1 MSKTRFNVTAEA
13 LLPGINL
20 IEANAGTGKTY
31 TIAMLFVRFIVEHG
45 FLIDQLLVVTFTHAA
60 AAELKERIRLRL
72 TEIYHSIAS
81 DKTGLDETTLSWLQG
96 LELEEAVV
104 LQRLKIALLGF
115 DQSAVFTI
123 HGFCYKTLQEFA
135 VESKQLFELDL
146 IGDSRIIRQQLADD
160 FWRQTIYPLEPQD
173 AALLTTRYANPT
185 TLLASIK
192 GVGQRVTVHPETQP
206 LAFYLE
212 QASAVKEEFT
222 HQFETFT
229 GRLSEAV
236 SEHLFKRSF
245 QIAFSTHYN
254 AISQWLNEGGLTF
267 PVDALNFM
275 SCPGVLEGLNGQKFR
290 ATKAHT
296 GLERKTEYLVS
307 TGINFC
313 VIEKLLAISHCASIA
328 LRGLLIDYIRDKEDG
343 VLQSAQL
350 ASFDCLISRL
360 ADLMVNEDGA
370 ILKKALQSR
379 YQVALIDEF
388 QDTDQQ
394 QWNIF
399 SQLCAQKKQFLYLIG
414 DPKQAIYKFRGADVF
429 SYFSAAKLAHHRY
442 TLTDNWR
449 SSPLMVGAVNTLFE
463 SLENVFLLEGLSYQ
477 PCDAALSEQDNCF
490 KLAHAL
496 LPGMVMWQLSPDEGN
511 NSGFLKSSYAQEQ
524 ISIAVI
530 NEIIRLLMPGSAY
543 RRVVN
548 GRLEILTPKDIAILV
563 RTNSQAIDYQNSLRE
578 AGIPSVLT
586 SAKSVFETAEANDF
600 YMLLRAI
607 SQPNNTG
614 LLKQFLTV
622 AWLNVSAPELL
633 SIVEDDSLMGFW
645 VSRLS
650 EYYQLW
656 ERRGLLAMTYKLLV
670 QEKIAG
676 KLSKWPAFE
685 RKMSNIMQVAELV
698 QEAEIQ
704 ESLNINGTLGW
715 LQQSIN
721 SPQYSEQ
728 ELLRL
733 ENDEPAINILTVHRA
748 KGLEFSV
755 VFCPVLWQQDQHV
768 QKENSVIQCHED
780 NLMVADLGSE
790 QFEERKQ
797 LALEESFAEDI
808 RLSYVAMTRAKLRC
822 YIAWANVRTKESR
835 NHSALSRLLFNPSVK
850 QSELGDDFSRQQI
863 DLRGLVDR
871 HQDFFEYHSLP
882 PDQAIRHLQEV
893 KKLTRLKA
901 PEECF
906 RNLKT
911 MWQINSYTS
920 LSALSLGAANERP
933 YDHAEET
940 SKDNLLA
947 SSYDPLPRGRR
958 MGNLVHEL
966 LEKNTFAELAKHS
979 VSVTKIEQAC
989 IRFGLSLD
997 DPQLMPTLL
1006 RQVVRTPLDK
1016 QDDGFKLAQ
1025 IDAKH
1030 CIKEMPFYLSHVSIN
1045 TEHINT
1051 ILGDEVIYRPLSTK
1065 KLAGFLTGFIDLVCV
1080 YQGKYYLMDYKSNY
1094 LDDYSS
1100 DSMIQAMRAHNYGLQ
1115 AWIYSVVLTNFLQET
1130 IVDYRFDRHFGGVLY
1145 LFVRG
1150 MKSDKSCSG
1159 VFSFLP
1165 NAEKLEQLSRLFS
1178 DE

>member
-1 MSKTRFNVTAEA
+1 MLKTRFNVTTEA

-72 TEIYHSIAS
+72 TEIYHSVAS
-81 DKTGLDETTLSWLQG
+81 DKTRLDETTLSWLQG
-96 LELEEAVV
+96 LALEEAVV
-104 LQRLKIALLGF
+104 LQRLKIALLGL

-146 IGDSRIIRQQLADD
+146 IGDSRFIRQQLTDD
-160 FWRQTIYPLEPQD
+160 FWRQTIYPLAPQD
-173 AALLTTRYANPT
+173 AAMLTTYYANPV

-192 GVGQRVTVHPETQP
+192 GVGQQVTVYPETQP
-206 LAFYLE
+206 IAFYLE
-212 QASAVKEEFT
+212 QAKVVKGEFT
-222 HQFETFT
+222 DQFVTFT
-229 GRLSEAV
+229 DRLSEAV
-236 SEHLFKRSF
+236 SEPLFKRSF
-245 QIAFSTHYN
+245 QAAFSTHYN
-254 AISQWLNEGGLTF
+254 AISHWLNEGGLSF

-275 SCPGVLEGLNGQKFR
+275 SYPGVFEGLNGQKFR
-290 ATKAHT
+290 ATKTHT
-296 GLERKTEYLVS
+296 GLERKTEYLAA
-307 TGINFC
+307 TGINFD
-313 VIEKLLAISHCASIA
+313 VVEKLLAISHSASIA

-343 VLQSAQL
+343 VLEGAQS

-394 QWNIF
+394 QWTIF
-399 SQLCAQKKQFLYLIG
+399 SQLCAQKTQFLYLIG

-429 SYFSAAKLAHHRY
+429 SYFSAATLAHHRY

-449 SSPLMVGAVNTLFE
+449 SSPQMVGAVNTLFE

-477 PCDAALSEQDNCF
+477 PCDAALREQDNCF
-490 KLAHAL
+490 KLADAS
-496 LPGMVMWQLSPDEGN
+496 LPGMVMWHLSPDEGN
-511 NSGFLKSSYAQEQ
+511 NSGFLKSGQAQEQ

-530 NEIIRLLMPGSAY
+530 NEIISLLTPGSAY

-548 GRLEILTPKDIAILV
+548 GRSEILTPQDIAILV

-578 AGIPSVLT
+578 AGIPSVLN
-586 SAKSVFETAEANDF
+586 SAKSVFETTEANDF
-600 YMLLRAI
+600 YILLRAI

-633 SIVEDDSLMGFW
+633 SIVDDDSLMGFW
-645 VSRLS
+645 ISRLS

-656 ERRGLLAMTYKLLV
+656 ERRGLLAMTYKLLA
-670 QEKIAG
+670 QEKIAS

-685 RKMSNIMQVAELV
+685 RKMSNIMQLAELV
-698 QEAEIQ
+698 QAAETQ

-721 SPQYSEQ
+721 NPQYSEQ

-733 ENDEPAINILTVHRA
+733 ENDETAINILTVHRA

-780 NLMVADLGSE
+780 NLMVVDLGSE
-790 QFEERKQ
+790 QFEERK
-797 LALEESFAEDI
+797 LIALEESFAEDI

-822 YIAWANVRTKESR
+822 YIAWANVRTKENR

-863 DLRGLVDR
+863 DLRGLIDR
-871 HQDFFEYHSLP
+871 HQGFFEYHSLP
-882 PDQAIRHLQEV
+882 SDQAIRHLREF
-893 KKLTRLKA
+893 KKLTPLKA
-901 PEECF
+901 PEQCS

-911 MWQINSYTS
+911 MWQINSYTG
-920 LSALSLGAANERP
+920 LSALSLGVANEGL
-933 YDHAEET
+933 YEHAEET

-947 SSYDPLPRGRR
+947 SSFDPLPRGRR

-966 LEKNTFAELAKHS
+966 LEKNTFAELAKHC
-979 VSVTKIEQAC
+979 VSTTKIEQAC
-989 IRFGLSLD
+989 IRFGVSLD
-997 DPQLMPTLL
+997 DPQLMSALL
-1006 RQVVRTPLDK
+1006 REVVITPLDK

-1030 CIKEMPFYLSHVSIN
+1030 CLKEMPFYLSHGSIN
-1045 TEHINT
+1045 TEQINT
-1051 ILGDEVIYRPLSTK
+1051 ILGDEVIYSALSTK

-1100 DSMIQAMRAHNYGLQ
+1100 ASMIQAMRAHNYGLQ

-1130 IVDYRFDRHFGGVLY
+1130 IVDYSFDRHFGGVLY

-1150 MKSDKSCSG
+1150 MKSDEPCSG

-1165 NAEKLEQLSRLFS
+1165 HAEKLEQLSRLFS

>member
-1 MSKTRFNVTAEA
+1 MLKTRFNVTTEA

-72 TEIYHSIAS
+72 TEIYHSVAS
-81 DKTGLDETTLSWLQG
+81 DKTRLDETTLSWLQG
-96 LELEEAVV
+96 LALEEAVV
-104 LQRLKIALLGF
+104 LQRLKIALLGL

-146 IGDSRIIRQQLADD
+146 IGDSRFIRQQLTDD
-160 FWRQTIYPLEPQD
+160 FWRQTIYPLAPQD
-173 AALLTTRYANPT
+173 AAMLTTYYANPV
-185 TLLASIK
+185 TLSASIK
-192 GVGQRVTVHPETQP
+192 GVGQQVTVYPETQP
-206 LAFYLE
+206 IAFYLE
-212 QASAVKEEFT
+212 QAKVVKGEFT
-222 HQFETFT
+222 DQFVTFT
-229 GRLSEAV
+229 DRLSEAV
-236 SEHLFKRSF
+236 SEPLFKRSF
-245 QIAFSTHYN
+245 QAAFSTHYN
-254 AISQWLNEGGLTF
+254 AISHWLNEGGLSF

-275 SCPGVLEGLNGQKFR
+275 SYPGVFEGLNGQKFR
-290 ATKAHT
+290 ATKTHT
-296 GLERKTEYLVS
+296 GLERKTEYLAA
-307 TGINFC
+307 TGINFD
-313 VIEKLLAISHCASIA
+313 VVEKLLAISHSASIA

-343 VLQSAQL
+343 VLEGAQS

-394 QWNIF
+394 QWTIF
-399 SQLCAQKKQFLYLIG
+399 SQLCAQKTQFLYLIG

-429 SYFSAAKLAHHRY
+429 SYFSAATLAHHRY

-449 SSPLMVGAVNTLFE
+449 SSPQMVGAVNTLFE

-477 PCDAALSEQDNCF
+477 PCDAALREQDNCF
-490 KLAHAL
+490 KLADAS
-496 LPGMVMWQLSPDEGN
+496 LPGMVMWHLSPDEGN
-511 NSGFLKSSYAQEQ
+511 NSGFLKSGQAQEQ

-530 NEIIRLLMPGSAY
+530 NEIISLLTPGSAY

-548 GRLEILTPKDIAILV
+548 GRSEILTPQDIAILV

-578 AGIPSVLT
+578 AGIPSVLN
-586 SAKSVFETAEANDF
+586 SAKSVFETTEANDF
-600 YMLLRAI
+600 YILLRAI

-633 SIVEDDSLMGFW
+633 SIVDDDSLMGFW
-645 VSRLS
+645 ISRLS

-656 ERRGLLAMTYKLLV
+656 ERRGLLAMTYKLLA
-670 QEKIAG
+670 QEKIAS

-685 RKMSNIMQVAELV
+685 RKMSNIMQLAELV
-698 QEAEIQ
+698 QAAETQ

-721 SPQYSEQ
+721 NPQYSEQ

-733 ENDEPAINILTVHRA
+733 ENDETAINILTVHRA

-780 NLMVADLGSE
+780 NLMVVDLGSE
-790 QFEERKQ
+790 QFEERK
-797 LALEESFAEDI
+797 LIALEESFAEDI

-822 YIAWANVRTKESR
+822 YIAWANVRTKENR

-863 DLRGLVDR
+863 DLRGIIDR
-871 HQDFFEYHSLP
+871 HQGFFEYHSLP
-882 PDQAIRHLQEV
+882 SDQAIRHLREF
-893 KKLTRLKA
+893 KKLTPLKA
-901 PEECF
+901 PEQCF

-911 MWQINSYTS
+911 MWQINSYTG
-920 LSALSLGAANERP
+920 LSALSLGVANEGL
-933 YDHAEET
+933 YEHAEET

-947 SSYDPLPRGRR
+947 SSFDPLPRGRR

-966 LEKNTFAELAKHS
+966 LEKNTFAELAKHY
-979 VSVTKIEQAC
+979 VSTTKIEQAC
-989 IRFGLSLD
+989 IRFGVSLD
-997 DPQLMPTLL
+997 DPQLMSALL
-1006 RQVVRTPLDK
+1006 REVVITPLDK

-1030 CIKEMPFYLSHVSIN
+1030 CLKEMPFYLSHGSIN
-1045 TEHINT
+1045 TEQINT
-1051 ILGDEVIYRPLSTK
+1051 ILGDEVIYSALSTK

-1100 DSMIQAMRAHNYGLQ
+1100 ASMIQAMRAHNYGLQ

-1130 IVDYRFDRHFGGVLY
+1130 IVDYSFDRHFGGVLY

-1150 MKSDKSCSG
+1150 MKSDEPCSG

-1165 NAEKLEQLSRLFS
+1165 HAEKLEQLSRLFS

>member
-1 MSKTRFNVTAEA
+1 MLKTRFNVTTEA

-72 TEIYHSIAS
+72 TEIYHSVAS
-81 DKTGLDETTLSWLQG
+81 DKTRLDETTLSWLQG
-96 LELEEAVV
+96 LALEEAVV
-104 LQRLKIALLGF
+104 LQRLKIALLGL

-146 IGDSRIIRQQLADD
+146 IGDSRFIRQQLTDD
-160 FWRQTIYPLEPQD
+160 FWRQTIYPLAPQD
-173 AALLTTRYANPT
+173 AAMLTTYYANPV

-192 GVGQRVTVHPETQP
+192 GVGQQVTVYPETQP
-206 LAFYLE
+206 IAFYLE
-212 QASAVKEEFT
+212 QAKVVKGEFT
-222 HQFETFT
+222 DQFVTFT
-229 GRLSEAV
+229 DRLSEAV
-236 SEHLFKRSF
+236 SEPLFKRSF
-245 QIAFSTHYN
+245 QAAFSTHYN
-254 AISQWLNEGGLTF
+254 AISHWLNEGGLSF

-275 SCPGVLEGLNGQKFR
+275 SYPGVFEGLNGQKFR
-290 ATKAHT
+290 ATKTHT
-296 GLERKTEYLVS
+296 GLERKTEYLAA
-307 TGINFC
+307 TGINFD
-313 VIEKLLAISHCASIA
+313 VVEKLLAISHSASIA

-343 VLQSAQL
+343 VLEGAQS

-394 QWNIF
+394 QWTIF
-399 SQLCAQKKQFLYLIG
+399 SQLCAQKTQFLYLIG

-429 SYFSAAKLAHHRY
+429 SYFSAATLAHHRY

-449 SSPLMVGAVNTLFE
+449 SSPQMVGAVNTLFE

-477 PCDAALSEQDNCF
+477 PCDAALREQDNCF
-490 KLAHAL
+490 KLADAS
-496 LPGMVMWQLSPDEGN
+496 LPGMVMWHLSPDEGN
-511 NSGFLKSSYAQEQ
+511 NSGFLKSGQAQEQ

-530 NEIIRLLMPGSAY
+530 NEIISLLTPGSAY

-548 GRLEILTPKDIAILV
+548 GRSEILTPQDIAILV

-578 AGIPSVLT
+578 AGIPSVLN
-586 SAKSVFETAEANDF
+586 SAKSVFETTEANDF
-600 YMLLRAI
+600 YILLRAI

-633 SIVEDDSLMGFW
+633 SIVDDDSLMGFW
-645 VSRLS
+645 ISRLS

-656 ERRGLLAMTYKLLV
+656 ERRGLLAMTYKLLA
-670 QEKIAG
+670 QEKIAS

-685 RKMSNIMQVAELV
+685 RKMSNIMQLAELV
-698 QEAEIQ
+698 QAAETQ

-721 SPQYSEQ
+721 NPQYSEQ

-733 ENDEPAINILTVHRA
+733 ENDETAINILTVHRA

-780 NLMVADLGSE
+780 NLMVVDLGSE
-790 QFEERKQ
+790 QFEERK
-797 LALEESFAEDI
+797 LIALEESFAEDI

-822 YIAWANVRTKESR
+822 YIAWANVRTKENR

-863 DLRGLVDR
+863 DLRGLIDR
-871 HQDFFEYHSLP
+871 HQGFFEYHSLP
-882 PDQAIRHLQEV
+882 SDQAIRHLREF
-893 KKLTRLKA
+893 KNLTPLKA
-901 PEECF
+901 PEQCS

-911 MWQINSYTS
+911 MWQINSYTG
-920 LSALSLGAANERP
+920 LSALSLGVANEGL
-933 YDHAEET
+933 YEHAEET

-947 SSYDPLPRGRR
+947 SSFDPLPRGRR

-966 LEKNTFAELAKHS
+966 LEKNTFAELAKHC
-979 VSVTKIEQAC
+979 VSTTKIEQAC
-989 IRFGLSLD
+989 IRFGVSLD
-997 DPQLMPTLL
+997 DPQLMSALL
-1006 RQVVRTPLDK
+1006 REVVITPLDK

-1030 CIKEMPFYLSHVSIN
+1030 CLKEMPFYLSHGSIN
-1045 TEHINT
+1045 TEQINT
-1051 ILGDEVIYRPLSTK
+1051 ILGDEVIYSALSTK

-1100 DSMIQAMRAHNYGLQ
+1100 ASMIQAMRAHNYGLQ

-1130 IVDYRFDRHFGGVLY
+1130 IVDYSFDRHFGGVLY

-1150 MKSDKSCSG
+1150 MKSDEPCSG

-1165 NAEKLEQLSRLFS
+1165 HAEKLEQLSRLFS

>member
-1 MSKTRFNVTAEA
+1 MLKTRFNVTTEA

-72 TEIYHSIAS
+72 TEIYHSVAS
-81 DKTGLDETTLSWLQG
+81 DKTRLDETTLSWLQG
-96 LELEEAVV
+96 LALEETVV
-104 LQRLKIALLGF
+104 LQRLKIALLGL

-146 IGDSRIIRQQLADD
+146 IGDSRFIRQQLTDD
-160 FWRQTIYPLEPQD
+160 FWRQTIYPLAPQD
-173 AALLTTRYANPT
+173 AAMLTTYYANPV
-185 TLLASIK
+185 TLSASIK
-192 GVGQRVTVHPETQP
+192 GVGQQVTVYPETQP
-206 LAFYLE
+206 IAFYLE
-212 QASAVKEEFT
+212 QAKVVKGEFT
-222 HQFETFT
+222 DQFVTFT
-229 GRLSEAV
+229 DRLSEAV
-236 SEHLFKRSF
+236 SEPLFKRSF
-245 QIAFSTHYN
+245 QAAFSTHYN
-254 AISQWLNEGGLTF
+254 AISHWLNEGGLSF

-275 SCPGVLEGLNGQKFR
+275 SYPGVFEGLNGQKFR
-290 ATKAHT
+290 ATKTHT
-296 GLERKTEYLVS
+296 GLERKTEYLAA
-307 TGINFC
+307 TGINFD
-313 VIEKLLAISHCASIA
+313 VVEKLLAISHSASIA

-343 VLQSAQL
+343 VLEGAQS

-394 QWNIF
+394 QWTIF
-399 SQLCAQKKQFLYLIG
+399 SQLCAQKTQFLYLIG

-429 SYFSAAKLAHHRY
+429 SYFSAATLAHHRY

-449 SSPLMVGAVNTLFE
+449 SSPQMVGAVNTLFE

-477 PCDAALSEQDNCF
+477 PCDAALREQDNCF
-490 KLAHAL
+490 KLADAS
-496 LPGMVMWQLSPDEGN
+496 LPGMVMWHLSPDEGN
-511 NSGFLKSSYAQEQ
+511 NSGFLKSGQAQEQ

-530 NEIIRLLMPGSAY
+530 NEIISLLTPGSAY

-548 GRLEILTPKDIAILV
+548 GRSEILTPQDIAILV

-578 AGIPSVLT
+578 AGIPSVLN
-586 SAKSVFETAEANDF
+586 SAKSVFETTEANDF
-600 YMLLRAI
+600 YILLRAI

-633 SIVEDDSLMGFW
+633 SIVDDDSLMGFW
-645 VSRLS
+645 ISRLS

-656 ERRGLLAMTYKLLV
+656 ERRGLLAMTYKLLA
-670 QEKIAG
+670 QEKIAS

-685 RKMSNIMQVAELV
+685 RKMSNIMQLAELV
-698 QEAEIQ
+698 QAAETQ

-721 SPQYSEQ
+721 NPQYSEQ

-733 ENDEPAINILTVHRA
+733 ENDETAINILTVHRA

-790 QFEERKQ
+790 QFEERK
-797 LALEESFAEDI
+797 LIALEESFAEDI

-822 YIAWANVRTKESR
+822 YIAWANVRTKENR

-863 DLRGLVDR
+863 DLRGLIDR
-871 HQDFFEYHSLP
+871 HQGFFEYHSLP
-882 PDQAIRHLQEV
+882 SDQAIRHLREF
-893 KKLTRLKA
+893 KNLTPLKA
-901 PEECF
+901 PEQCS

-911 MWQINSYTS
+911 MWQINSYTG
-920 LSALSLGAANERP
+920 LSALSLGVANEGL
-933 YDHAEET
+933 YEHAEET

-947 SSYDPLPRGRR
+947 SSFDPLPRGRR

-966 LEKNTFAELAKHS
+966 LEKNTFAELAKHC
-979 VSVTKIEQAC
+979 VSTTKIEQAC
-989 IRFGLSLD
+989 IRFGVSLD
-997 DPQLMPTLL
+997 DPQLMSALL
-1006 RQVVRTPLDK
+1006 REVVITPLDK

-1030 CIKEMPFYLSHVSIN
+1030 CLKEMPFYLSHGSIN
-1045 TEHINT
+1045 TEQINT
-1051 ILGDEVIYRPLSTK
+1051 ILGDEVIYSALSTK

-1100 DSMIQAMRAHNYGLQ
+1100 ASMIQAMRAHNYGLQ

-1130 IVDYRFDRHFGGVLY
+1130 IVDYSFDRHFGGVLY

-1150 MKSDKSCSG
+1150 MKSDEPCSG

-1165 NAEKLEQLSRLFS
+1165 HAEKLEQLSRLFS

>member
-1 MSKTRFNVTAEA
+1 MLKTRFNVTTEA

-72 TEIYHSIAS
+72 TEIYHSVAS
-81 DKTGLDETTLSWLQG
+81 DKTRLDETTLSWLQG
-96 LELEEAVV
+96 LALEEAVV
-104 LQRLKIALLGF
+104 LQRLKIALLGL

-146 IGDSRIIRQQLADD
+146 IGDSRFIRQQLTDD
-160 FWRQTIYPLEPQD
+160 FWRQTIYPLAPQD
-173 AALLTTRYANPT
+173 AAMLTTYYANPV

-192 GVGQRVTVHPETQP
+192 GVGQQVTVYPETQP
-206 LAFYLE
+206 IAFYLE
-212 QASAVKEEFT
+212 QAKVVKGEFT
-222 HQFETFT
+222 DQFVTFT
-229 GRLSEAV
+229 DRLSEAV
-236 SEHLFKRSF
+236 SEPLFKRSF
-245 QIAFSTHYN
+245 QAAFSTHYN
-254 AISQWLNEGGLTF
+254 AISHWLNEGGLSF

-275 SCPGVLEGLNGQKFR
+275 SYPGVFEGLNGQKFR
-290 ATKAHT
+290 ATKTHT
-296 GLERKTEYLVS
+296 GLERKTEYLAA
-307 TGINFC
+307 TGINFD
-313 VIEKLLAISHCASIA
+313 VVEKLLAISHSASIA

-343 VLQSAQL
+343 VLEGAQS

-394 QWNIF
+394 QWTIF
-399 SQLCAQKKQFLYLIG
+399 SQLCAQKTQFLYLIG

-429 SYFSAAKLAHHRY
+429 SYFSAATLAHHRY

-449 SSPLMVGAVNTLFE
+449 SSPQMVGAVNTLFE

-477 PCDAALSEQDNCF
+477 PCDAALREQDNCF
-490 KLAHAL
+490 KLADAS
-496 LPGMVMWQLSPDEGN
+496 LPGMVMWHLSPDEGN
-511 NSGFLKSSYAQEQ
+511 NSGFLKSGQAQEQ

-530 NEIIRLLMPGSAY
+530 NEIISLLTPGSAY

-548 GRLEILTPKDIAILV
+548 GRSEILTPQDIAILV

-578 AGIPSVLT
+578 AGIPSVLN
-586 SAKSVFETAEANDF
+586 SAKSVFETTEANDF
-600 YMLLRAI
+600 YILLRAI

-633 SIVEDDSLMGFW
+633 SIVDDDSLMGFW
-645 VSRLS
+645 ISRLS

-656 ERRGLLAMTYKLLV
+656 ERRGLLAMTYKLLA
-670 QEKIAG
+670 QEKIAS

-685 RKMSNIMQVAELV
+685 RKMSNIMQLAELV
-698 QEAEIQ
+698 QAAETQ

-721 SPQYSEQ
+721 NPQYSEQ

-733 ENDEPAINILTVHRA
+733 ENDETAINILTVHRA

-780 NLMVADLGSE
+780 NLMVVDLGSE
-790 QFEERKQ
+790 QFEERK
-797 LALEESFAEDI
+797 LIALEESFAEDI

-822 YIAWANVRTKESR
+822 YIAWANVRTKENR

-863 DLRGLVDR
+863 DLRGLIDR
-871 HQDFFEYHSLP
+871 HQGFFEYHSLP
-882 PDQAIRHLQEV
+882 SDQSIRHLREF
-893 KKLTRLKA
+893 KKLTPLKA
-901 PEECF
+901 PEQCS

-911 MWQINSYTS
+911 MWQINSYTG
-920 LSALSLGAANERP
+920 LSALSLGVANEGL
-933 YDHAEET
+933 YEHAEET

-947 SSYDPLPRGRR
+947 SSFDPLPRGRR

-966 LEKNTFAELAKHS
+966 LEKNTFAELAKHC
-979 VSVTKIEQAC
+979 VSTTKIEQAC
-989 IRFGLSLD
+989 IRFGVSLD
-997 DPQLMPTLL
+997 DPQLMSALL
-1006 RQVVRTPLDK
+1006 REVVITPLDK

-1030 CIKEMPFYLSHVSIN
+1030 CLKEMPFYLSHGSIN
-1045 TEHINT
+1045 TEQINT
-1051 ILGDEVIYRPLSTK
+1051 ILGDEVIYSALSTK

-1100 DSMIQAMRAHNYGLQ
+1100 ASMIQAMRAHNYGLQ

-1130 IVDYRFDRHFGGVLY
+1130 IVDYSFDRHFGGVLY

-1150 MKSDKSCSG
+1150 MKSDEPCSG

-1165 NAEKLEQLSRLFS
+1165 HAEKLEQLSRLFS

>member
-1 MSKTRFNVTAEA
+1 MLKTRFNVTTEA

-72 TEIYHSIAS
+72 TEIYHSVAS
-81 DKTGLDETTLSWLQG
+81 DKTRLDETTLSWLQG
-96 LELEEAVV
+96 LALEEAVV
-104 LQRLKIALLGF
+104 LQRLKIALLGL

-146 IGDSRIIRQQLADD
+146 IGDSRFIRQQLTDD
-160 FWRQTIYPLEPQD
+160 FWRQTIYPLAPQD
-173 AALLTTRYANPT
+173 AAMLTTYYANPV

-192 GVGQRVTVHPETQP
+192 GVGQQVTVYPETQP
-206 LAFYLE
+206 IAFYLE
-212 QASAVKEEFT
+212 QAKVVKGEFT
-222 HQFETFT
+222 DQFVTFT
-229 GRLSEAV
+229 DRLSEAV
-236 SEHLFKRSF
+236 SEPLFKRSF
-245 QIAFSTHYN
+245 QAAFSTHYN
-254 AISQWLNEGGLTF
+254 AISHWLNEGGLSF

-275 SCPGVLEGLNGQKFR
+275 SYPGVFEGLNGQKFR
-290 ATKAHT
+290 ATKTHT
-296 GLERKTEYLVS
+296 GLERKTEYLAA
-307 TGINFC
+307 TGINFD
-313 VIEKLLAISHCASIA
+313 VVEKLLAISHSASIA

-343 VLQSAQL
+343 VLEGAQS

-394 QWNIF
+394 QWTIF
-399 SQLCAQKKQFLYLIG
+399 SQLCAQKTQFLYLIG

-429 SYFSAAKLAHHRY
+429 SYFSAATLAHHRY

-449 SSPLMVGAVNTLFE
+449 SSPQMVGAVNTLFE

-477 PCDAALSEQDNCF
+477 PCDAALREQDNCF
-490 KLAHAL
+490 KLADAS
-496 LPGMVMWQLSPDEGN
+496 LPGMVMWHLSPDEGN
-511 NSGFLKSSYAQEQ
+511 NSGFLKSGQAQEQ

-530 NEIIRLLMPGSAY
+530 NEIISLLTPGSAY

-548 GRLEILTPKDIAILV
+548 GRSEILTPQDIAILV

-578 AGIPSVLT
+578 AGIPSVLN
-586 SAKSVFETAEANDF
+586 SAKSVFETTEANDF
-600 YMLLRAI
+600 YILLRAI

-633 SIVEDDSLMGFW
+633 SIVDDDSLMGFW
-645 VSRLS
+645 ISRLS

-656 ERRGLLAMTYKLLV
+656 ERRGLLAMTYKLLA
-670 QEKIAG
+670 QEKIAS

-685 RKMSNIMQVAELV
+685 RKMSNIMQLAELV
-698 QEAEIQ
+698 QAAETQ

-721 SPQYSEQ
+721 NPQYSEQ

-733 ENDEPAINILTVHRA
+733 ENDETAINILTVHRA

-790 QFEERKQ
+790 QFEERK
-797 LALEESFAEDI
+797 LIALEESFAEDI

-822 YIAWANVRTKESR
+822 YIAWANVRTKENR

-863 DLRGLVDR
+863 DLRGLIDR
-871 HQDFFEYHSLP
+871 HQGFFEYHSLP
-882 PDQAIRHLQEV
+882 SDQAIRHLREF
-893 KKLTRLKA
+893 KNLTPLKA
-901 PEECF
+901 PEQCS

-911 MWQINSYTS
+911 MWQINSYTG
-920 LSALSLGAANERP
+920 LSALSLGVANEGL
-933 YDHAEET
+933 YEHAEET

-947 SSYDPLPRGRR
+947 SSFDPLPRGRR

-966 LEKNTFAELAKHS
+966 LEKNTFAELAKHC
-979 VSVTKIEQAC
+979 VSTTKIEQAC
-989 IRFGLSLD
+989 IRFGVSLD
-997 DPQLMPTLL
+997 DPQLMSALL
-1006 RQVVRTPLDK
+1006 REVVITPLDK

-1030 CIKEMPFYLSHVSIN
+1030 CLKEMPFYLSHGSIN
-1045 TEHINT
+1045 TEQINT
-1051 ILGDEVIYRPLSTK
+1051 ILGDEVIYSALSTK

-1100 DSMIQAMRAHNYGLQ
+1100 ASMIQAMRAHNYGLQ

-1130 IVDYRFDRHFGGVLY
+1130 IVDYSFDRHFGGVLY

-1150 MKSDKSCSG
+1150 MKSDEPCSG

-1165 NAEKLEQLSRLFS
+1165 HAEKLEQLSRLFS

>member
-1 MSKTRFNVTAEA
+1 MLKTRFNVTTEA

-72 TEIYHSIAS
+72 TEIYHSVAS
-81 DKTGLDETTLSWLQG
+81 DKTRLDETTLSWLQG
-96 LELEEAVV
+96 LALEEAVV
-104 LQRLKIALLGF
+104 LQRLKIALLGL

-146 IGDSRIIRQQLADD
+146 IGDSRFIRQQLTDD
-160 FWRQTIYPLEPQD
+160 FWRQTIYPLAPQD
-173 AALLTTRYANPT
+173 AAMLTTYYANPV
-185 TLLASIK
+185 TLSASIK
-192 GVGQRVTVHPETQP
+192 GVGQQVTVYPETQP
-206 LAFYLE
+206 IAFYLE
-212 QASAVKEEFT
+212 QAKVVKGEFT
-222 HQFETFT
+222 DQFVTFT
-229 GRLSEAV
+229 DRLSEAV
-236 SEHLFKRSF
+236 SEPLFKRSF
-245 QIAFSTHYN
+245 QAAFSTHYN
-254 AISQWLNEGGLTF
+254 AISHWLNEGGLSF

-275 SCPGVLEGLNGQKFR
+275 SYPGVFEGLNGQKFR
-290 ATKAHT
+290 ATKTHT
-296 GLERKTEYLVS
+296 GLERKTEYLAA
-307 TGINFC
+307 TGINFD
-313 VIEKLLAISHCASIA
+313 VVEKLLAISHSASIA

-343 VLQSAQL
+343 VLEGAQS

-394 QWNIF
+394 QWTIF
-399 SQLCAQKKQFLYLIG
+399 SQLCAQKTQFLYLIG

-429 SYFSAAKLAHHRY
+429 SYFSAATLAHHRY

-449 SSPLMVGAVNTLFE
+449 SSPQMVGAVNTLFE

-477 PCDAALSEQDNCF
+477 PCDAALREQDNCF
-490 KLAHAL
+490 KLADAS
-496 LPGMVMWQLSPDEGN
+496 LPGMVMWHVSPDEGN
-511 NSGFLKSSYAQEQ
+511 NSGFLKSGQAQEQ

-530 NEIIRLLMPGSAY
+530 NEIISLLTPGSAY

-548 GRLEILTPKDIAILV
+548 GRSEILTPQDIAILV

-578 AGIPSVLT
+578 AGIPSVLN
-586 SAKSVFETAEANDF
+586 SAKSVFETTEANDF
-600 YMLLRAI
+600 YILLRAI

-633 SIVEDDSLMGFW
+633 SIVDDDSLMGFW
-645 VSRLS
+645 ISRLS

-656 ERRGLLAMTYKLLV
+656 ERRGLLAMTYKLLA
-670 QEKIAG
+670 QEKIAS

-685 RKMSNIMQVAELV
+685 RKMSNIMQLAELV
-698 QEAEIQ
+698 QAAETQ

-721 SPQYSEQ
+721 NPQYSEQ

-733 ENDEPAINILTVHRA
+733 ENDETAINILTVHRA

-790 QFEERKQ
+790 QFEERK
-797 LALEESFAEDI
+797 LIALEESFAEDI

-822 YIAWANVRTKESR
+822 YIAWANVRTKENR

-863 DLRGLVDR
+863 DLRGIIDR
-871 HQDFFEYHSLP
+871 HQGFFEYHSLP
-882 PDQAIRHLQEV
+882 SDQAIRHLREF
-893 KKLTRLKA
+893 KKLTPLKA
-901 PEECF
+901 PEQCF

-911 MWQINSYTS
+911 MWQINSYTG
-920 LSALSLGAANERP
+920 LSALSLGVANEGL
-933 YDHAEET
+933 YEHAEET

-947 SSYDPLPRGRR
+947 SSFDPLPRGRR

-966 LEKNTFAELAKHS
+966 LEKNTFAELAKHC
-979 VSVTKIEQAC
+979 VSTTKIEQAC
-989 IRFGLSLD
+989 IRFGVSLD
-997 DPQLMPTLL
+997 DPQLMSALL
-1006 RQVVRTPLDK
+1006 REVVITPLDK

-1030 CIKEMPFYLSHVSIN
+1030 CLKEMPFYLSHGSIN
-1045 TEHINT
+1045 TEQINT
-1051 ILGDEVIYRPLSTK
+1051 ILGDEVIYSALSTK

-1100 DSMIQAMRAHNYGLQ
+1100 ASMIQAMRAHNYGLQ

-1130 IVDYRFDRHFGGVLY
+1130 IVDYSFDRHFGGVLY

-1150 MKSDKSCSG
+1150 MKSDEPCSG

-1165 NAEKLEQLSRLFS
+1165 HAEKLEQLSRLFS

>member
-1 MSKTRFNVTAEA
+1 MLKTRFNVTTEA

-72 TEIYHSIAS
+72 TEIYHSVAS
-81 DKTGLDETTLSWLQG
+81 DKTRLDETTLSWLQG
-96 LELEEAVV
+96 LALEEAVV
-104 LQRLKIALLGF
+104 LQRLKIALLGL

-146 IGDSRIIRQQLADD
+146 IGDSRFIRQQLTDD
-160 FWRQTIYPLEPQD
+160 FWRQTIYPLAPQD
-173 AALLTTRYANPT
+173 AAMLTTYYANPV

-192 GVGQRVTVHPETQP
+192 GVGQQVTVYPETQP
-206 LAFYLE
+206 IAFYLE
-212 QASAVKEEFT
+212 QAKVVKGEFT
-222 HQFETFT
+222 DQFVTFT
-229 GRLSEAV
+229 DRLSEAV
-236 SEHLFKRSF
+236 SEPLFKRSF
-245 QIAFSTHYN
+245 QAAFSTHYN
-254 AISQWLNEGGLTF
+254 AISHWLNEGGLSF

-275 SCPGVLEGLNGQKFR
+275 SYPGVFEGLNGQKFR
-290 ATKAHT
+290 ATKTHT
-296 GLERKTEYLVS
+296 GLERKTEYLAA
-307 TGINFC
+307 TGINFD
-313 VIEKLLAISHCASIA
+313 VVEKLLAISHSASIA

-343 VLQSAQL
+343 VLEGAQS

-394 QWNIF
+394 QWTIF
-399 SQLCAQKKQFLYLIG
+399 SQLCAQKTQFLYLIG

-429 SYFSAAKLAHHRY
+429 SYFSAATLAHHRY

-449 SSPLMVGAVNTLFE
+449 SSPQMVGAVNTLFE

-477 PCDAALSEQDNCF
+477 PCDAALREQDNCF
-490 KLAHAL
+490 KLADAS
-496 LPGMVMWQLSPDEGN
+496 LPGMVMWHLSPDEGN
-511 NSGFLKSSYAQEQ
+511 NSGFLKSGQAQEQ

-530 NEIIRLLMPGSAY
+530 NEIISLLTPGSAY

-548 GRLEILTPKDIAILV
+548 GRSEILTPQDIAILV

-578 AGIPSVLT
+578 AGIPSVLN
-586 SAKSVFETAEANDF
+586 SAKSVFETTEANDF
-600 YMLLRAI
+600 YILLRAI

-633 SIVEDDSLMGFW
+633 SIVDDDSLMGFW
-645 VSRLS
+645 ISRLS

-656 ERRGLLAMTYKLLV
+656 ERRGLLAMTYKLLA
-670 QEKIAG
+670 QEKIAS

-685 RKMSNIMQVAELV
+685 RKMSNIMQLAELV
-698 QEAEIQ
+698 QAAETQ

-721 SPQYSEQ
+721 NPQYSEQ

-733 ENDEPAINILTVHRA
+733 ENDETAINILTVHRA

-790 QFEERKQ
+790 QFEERK
-797 LALEESFAEDI
+797 LIALEESFAEDI

-822 YIAWANVRTKESR
+822 YIAWANVRTKENR

-863 DLRGLVDR
+863 DLRGIIDR
-871 HQDFFEYHSLP
+871 HQGFFEYHSLP
-882 PDQAIRHLQEV
+882 SDQAIRHLREF
-893 KKLTRLKA
+893 KKLTPLKA
-901 PEECF
+901 PEQCF

-911 MWQINSYTS
+911 MWQINSYTG
-920 LSALSLGAANERP
+920 LSALSLGVANEGL
-933 YDHAEET
+933 YEHAEET

-947 SSYDPLPRGRR
+947 SSFDPLPRGRR

-966 LEKNTFAELAKHS
+966 LEKNTFAELAKHC
-979 VSVTKIEQAC
+979 VSTTKIEQAC
-989 IRFGLSLD
+989 IRFGVSLD
-997 DPQLMPTLL
+997 DPQLMSALL
-1006 RQVVRTPLDK
+1006 REVVITPLDK

-1030 CIKEMPFYLSHVSIN
+1030 CLKEMPFYLSHGSIN
-1045 TEHINT
+1045 TEQINT
-1051 ILGDEVIYRPLSTK
+1051 ILGDEVIYSALSTK

-1100 DSMIQAMRAHNYGLQ
+1100 ASMIQAMRAHNYGLQ

-1130 IVDYRFDRHFGGVLY
+1130 IVDYSFDRHFGGVLY

-1150 MKSDKSCSG
+1150 MKSDEPCSG

-1165 NAEKLEQLSRLFS
+1165 HAEKLEQLSRLFS

>member
-1 MSKTRFNVTAEA
+1 MLKTRFNVTTEA

-72 TEIYHSIAS
+72 TEIYHSVAS
-81 DKTGLDETTLSWLQG
+81 DKTRLDETTLSWLQG
-96 LELEEAVV
+96 LALEEAVV
-104 LQRLKIALLGF
+104 LQRLKIALLGL

-146 IGDSRIIRQQLADD
+146 IGDSRFIRQQLTDD
-160 FWRQTIYPLEPQD
+160 FWRQTIYPLAPQD
-173 AALLTTRYANPT
+173 AAMLTTYYANPV

-192 GVGQRVTVHPETQP
+192 GVGQQVTVYPETQP
-206 LAFYLE
+206 IAFYLE
-212 QASAVKEEFT
+212 QAKVVKGEFT
-222 HQFETFT
+222 DQFVTFT
-229 GRLSEAV
+229 DRLSEAV
-236 SEHLFKRSF
+236 SEPLFKRSF
-245 QIAFSTHYN
+245 QAAFSTHYN
-254 AISQWLNEGGLTF
+254 AISHWLNEGGLSF

-275 SCPGVLEGLNGQKFR
+275 SYPGVFEGLNGQKFR
-290 ATKAHT
+290 ATKTHT
-296 GLERKTEYLVS
+296 GLERKTEYLAA
-307 TGINFC
+307 TGINFD
-313 VIEKLLAISHCASIA
+313 VVEKLLAISHSASIA

-343 VLQSAQL
+343 VLEGAQS

-394 QWNIF
+394 QWTIF
-399 SQLCAQKKQFLYLIG
+399 SQLCAQKTQFLYLIG

-429 SYFSAAKLAHHRY
+429 SYFSAATLAHHRY

-449 SSPLMVGAVNTLFE
+449 SSPQMVGAVNTLFE

-477 PCDAALSEQDNCF
+477 PCDAALREQDNCF
-490 KLAHAL
+490 KLADAS
-496 LPGMVMWQLSPDEGN
+496 LPGMVMWHLSPDEGN
-511 NSGFLKSSYAQEQ
+511 NSGFLKSGQAQEQ

-530 NEIIRLLMPGSAY
+530 NEIISLLTPGSAY

-548 GRLEILTPKDIAILV
+548 GRSEILTPQDIAILV

-578 AGIPSVLT
+578 AGIPSVLN
-586 SAKSVFETAEANDF
+586 SAKSVFETTEANDF
-600 YMLLRAI
+600 YILLRAI

-633 SIVEDDSLMGFW
+633 SIVDDDSLMGFW
-645 VSRLS
+645 ISRLS

-656 ERRGLLAMTYKLLV
+656 ERRGLLAMTYKLLA
-670 QEKIAG
+670 QEKIAS

-685 RKMSNIMQVAELV
+685 RKMSNIMQLAELV
-698 QEAEIQ
+698 QAAETQ

-721 SPQYSEQ
+721 NPQYSEQ

-733 ENDEPAINILTVHRA
+733 ENDETAINILTVHRA

-790 QFEERKQ
+790 QFEERK
-797 LALEESFAEDI
+797 LIALEESFAEDI

-822 YIAWANVRTKESR
+822 YIAWANVRTKENR

-863 DLRGLVDR
+863 DLRGLIDR
-871 HQDFFEYHSLP
+871 HQGFFEYHSLP
-882 PDQAIRHLQEV
+882 SDQAIRHLREF
-893 KKLTRLKA
+893 KNLTPLKA
-901 PEECF
+901 PEQCS

-911 MWQINSYTS
+911 MWQINSYTG
-920 LSALSLGAANERP
+920 LSALSLGVANEGL
-933 YDHAEET
+933 YEHAEET

-947 SSYDPLPRGRR
+947 SSFDPLPRGRR

-966 LEKNTFAELAKHS
+966 LEKNTFAELAKHY
-979 VSVTKIEQAC
+979 VSTTKIEQAC
-989 IRFGLSLD
+989 IRFGVSLD
-997 DPQLMPTLL
+997 DPQLMSALL
-1006 RQVVRTPLDK
+1006 REVVITPLDK

-1030 CIKEMPFYLSHVSIN
+1030 CLKEMPFYLSHGSIN
-1045 TEHINT
+1045 TEQINT
-1051 ILGDEVIYRPLSTK
+1051 ILGDEVIYSALSTK

-1100 DSMIQAMRAHNYGLQ
+1100 ASMIQAMRAHNYGLQ

-1130 IVDYRFDRHFGGVLY
+1130 IVDYSFDRHFGGVLY

-1150 MKSDKSCSG
+1150 MKSDEPCSG

-1165 NAEKLEQLSRLFS
+1165 HAEKLEQLSRLFS

>member
-1 MSKTRFNVTAEA
+1 MLKTRFNVTTEA

-72 TEIYHSIAS
+72 TEIYHSVAS
-81 DKTGLDETTLSWLQG
+81 DKTRLDETTLSWLQG
-96 LELEEAVV
+96 LALEETVV
-104 LQRLKIALLGF
+104 LQRLKIALLGL

-146 IGDSRIIRQQLADD
+146 IGDSRFIRQQLTDD
-160 FWRQTIYPLEPQD
+160 FWRQTIYPLAPQD
-173 AALLTTRYANPT
+173 AAMLTTYYANPV
-185 TLLASIK
+185 TLSASIK
-192 GVGQRVTVHPETQP
+192 GVGQQVTVYPETQP
-206 LAFYLE
+206 IAFYLE
-212 QASAVKEEFT
+212 QAKVVKGEFT
-222 HQFETFT
+222 DQFVTFT
-229 GRLSEAV
+229 DRLSEAV
-236 SEHLFKRSF
+236 SEPLFKRSF
-245 QIAFSTHYN
+245 QAAFSTHYN
-254 AISQWLNEGGLTF
+254 AISHWLNEGGLSF

-275 SCPGVLEGLNGQKFR
+275 SYPGVFEGLNGQKFR
-290 ATKAHT
+290 ATKTHT
-296 GLERKTEYLVS
+296 GLERKTEYLAA
-307 TGINFC
+307 TGINFD
-313 VIEKLLAISHCASIA
+313 VVEKLLAISHSASIA

-343 VLQSAQL
+343 VLEGAQS

-394 QWNIF
+394 QWTIF
-399 SQLCAQKKQFLYLIG
+399 SQLCAQKTQFLYLIG

-429 SYFSAAKLAHHRY
+429 SYFSAATLAHHRY

-449 SSPLMVGAVNTLFE
+449 SSPQMVGAVNTLFE

-477 PCDAALSEQDNCF
+477 PCDAALREQDNCF
-490 KLAHAL
+490 KLADAS
-496 LPGMVMWQLSPDEGN
+496 LPGMVMWHVSPDEGN
-511 NSGFLKSSYAQEQ
+511 NSGFLKSGQAQEQ

-530 NEIIRLLMPGSAY
+530 NEIISLLTPGSAY

-548 GRLEILTPKDIAILV
+548 GRSEILTPQDIAILV

-578 AGIPSVLT
+578 AGIPSVLN
-586 SAKSVFETAEANDF
+586 SAKSVFETTEANDF
-600 YMLLRAI
+600 YILLRAI

-633 SIVEDDSLMGFW
+633 SIVDDDSLMGFW
-645 VSRLS
+645 ISRLS

-656 ERRGLLAMTYKLLV
+656 ERRGLLAMTYKLLA
-670 QEKIAG
+670 QEKIAS

-685 RKMSNIMQVAELV
+685 RKMSNIMQLAELV
-698 QEAEIQ
+698 QAAETQ

-721 SPQYSEQ
+721 NPQYSEQ

-733 ENDEPAINILTVHRA
+733 ENDETAINILTVHRA

-790 QFEERKQ
+790 QFEERK
-797 LALEESFAEDI
+797 LIALEESFAEDI

-822 YIAWANVRTKESR
+822 YIAWANVRTKENR

-863 DLRGLVDR
+863 DLRGLIDR
-871 HQDFFEYHSLP
+871 HQGFFEYHSLP
-882 PDQAIRHLQEV
+882 SDQAIRHLREF
-893 KKLTRLKA
+893 KNLTPLKA
-901 PEECF
+901 PEQCS

-911 MWQINSYTS
+911 MWQINSYTG
-920 LSALSLGAANERP
+920 LSALSLGVANEGL
-933 YDHAEET
+933 YEHAEET

-947 SSYDPLPRGRR
+947 SSFDPLPRGRR

-966 LEKNTFAELAKHS
+966 LEKNTFAELAKHY
-979 VSVTKIEQAC
+979 VSTTKIEQAC
-989 IRFGLSLD
+989 IRFGVSLD
-997 DPQLMPTLL
+997 DPQLMSALL
-1006 RQVVRTPLDK
+1006 REVVITPLDK

-1030 CIKEMPFYLSHVSIN
+1030 CLKEMPFYLSHGSIN
-1045 TEHINT
+1045 TEQINT
-1051 ILGDEVIYRPLSTK
+1051 ILGDEVIYSALSTK

-1100 DSMIQAMRAHNYGLQ
+1100 ASMIQAMRAHNYGLQ

-1130 IVDYRFDRHFGGVLY
+1130 IVDYSFDRHFGGVLY

-1150 MKSDKSCSG
+1150 MKSDEPCSG

-1165 NAEKLEQLSRLFS
+1165 HAEKLEQLSRLFS